1 MRTLSLLVLAAALVV
16 SSAASADKKKGTE
29 LMASW
34 SDPSKPVISGKKV
47 LVVFQDK
54 DAGKRR
60 VVETELAKHIKG
72 AELGVNVLPEAEML
86 KDGESTRFQLK
97 RQKIDYLVVMRFE
110 GTVPQLDYKESGIY
124 KEQADIG
131 SVDGMY
137 GYWSNGWKDEY
148 RSESITKTNKT
159 IAQVSVKIFDVASEK
174 LIWNS
179 RSQTVNP
186 QNADEA
192 IGGVVKA
199 NADAMRKAG
208 MIK

>member
-54 DAGKRR
+54 DADKRR

-110 GTVPQLDYKESGIY
+110 GTVPQLDYKQSGIY

-208 MIK
+208 MLK

>member
-54 DAGKRR
+54 DADKRR
-60 VVETELAKHIKG
+60 AVETELAKHIKG
-72 AELGVNVLPEAEML
+72 AELGVDVLPEAEML

>member
-54 DAGKRR
+54 DADKRR

-72 AELGVNVLPEAEML
+72 AELGVDVLPEAEML

>member
-54 DAGKRR
+54 DADKRR
-60 VVETELAKHIKG
+60 AVETELAKHIKG
-72 AELGVNVLPEAEML
+72 AELGVDVLPEAEML

-208 MIK
+208 MLK

>member
-54 DAGKRR
+54 DADKRR

-159 IAQVSVKIFDVASEK
+159 IAQVSVQIFDVASEK

>member
-54 DAGKRR
+54 DADKRR

-179 RSQTVNP
+179 RSQTLNP

>member
-54 DAGKRR
+54 DADKRR

-208 MIK
+208 MLK

>member
-54 DAGKRR
+54 DADKRR

-131 SVDGMY
+131 SIDGMY

>member
-54 DAGKRR
+54 DADKRR

>member
-1 MRTLSLLVLAAALVV
+1 MRTLSLLVLATALVV

-54 DAGKRR
+54 DADKRR

-86 KDGESTRFQLK
+86 KDSEATRFQLK

-159 IAQVSVKIFDVASEK
+159 IAQVSTKIFDVASEK